1 MKGAMMK
8 EFNGQLSAR
17 GKKFGIVLARFNDVI
32 SSRLLTG
39 ALDCLERHDADEENI
54 ELVRVPGAFEIPVAA
69 EQLAAS
75 GRFDAVICLGTVIR
89 GATPHFNYIAAEV
102 TKGIA
107 QVSLNHKLPVS
118 YGVITADTQE
128 QALERAGSKAGNKGW
143 DAAISAIEMA
153 DLFSQ
158 M

>member
-1 MKGAMMK
+1 MK
-8 EFNGQLSAR
+8 ELNGQLAAK

-39 ALDCLERHDADEENI
+39 ALDCLQRHDADEDNI

-69 EQLAAS
+69 AALAAS
-75 GRFDAVICLGTVIR
+75 GRFDAIICLGTVIR
-89 GATPHFNYIAAEV
+89 GATPHFNFIAAEV

-107 QVSLNHKLPVS
+107 QVSLNHNLPLS

-143 DAAISAIEMA
+143 DAALSAIEMA
-153 DLFSQ
+153 NLFGQ

>member
-1 MKGAMMK
+1 MK
-8 EFNGQLSAR
+8 EFNGQLSAK

-39 ALDCLERHDADEENI
+39 ALDCLQRHDADEDNI

-69 EQLAAS
+69 ARLAAS
-75 GRFDAVICLGTVIR
+75 GRFDAIICLGTVIR

-107 QVSLNHKLPVS
+107 QVGLNHNLPLS

-143 DAAISAIEMA
+143 DAAASAIEMA
-153 DLFSQ
+153 DLFAR

>member
-1 MKGAMMK
+1 MK

>member
-1 MKGAMMK
+1 MK
-8 EFNGQLSAR
+8 ELNGQLSAK

-32 SSRLLTG
+32 SSRLLAG
-39 ALDCLERHDADEENI
+39 AIDCLQRHDADEENI

-69 EQLAAS
+69 ARLAAS
-75 GRFDAVICLGTVIR
+75 GRFDAIICLGTVIR
-89 GATPHFNYIAAEV
+89 GATPHFNFIAAEV

-107 QVSLNHKLPVS
+107 QVGLNYNLPLA

-143 DAAISAIEMA
+143 DAAIGAIEMA
-153 DLFSQ
+153 DLFAQ